1 MLTGALIR
9 LFAQGW
15 PIFLLAEASLH
26 TQNIKANSRVS
37 LLCQTPTEANGQ
49 PVRDQFDIILG
60 LIQKLKRF
68 TDELMVSLD
77 MNKD

>member
-1 MLTGALIR
+1 MLR

-49 PVRDQFDIILG
+49 PVRNQFHMVQYSVL
-60 LIQKLKRF
+60 F
-68 TDELMVSLD
+68 EELRRPPHEFMVSLD
-77 MNKD
+77 TDDD